1 MSTRHSDIRRESDLL
16 WLEDAT
22 DSEATI
28 TARGIFAKSVIDKQV
43 TLKEKSE

>member
-22 DSEATI
+22 DSEATL
-28 TARGIFAKSVIDKQV
+28 TTRGVFAKSDIDKQV
-43 TLKEKSE
+43 IPKEKSG